1 MPPLAGDRSI
11 RDIKNKVVRGE
22 MLKKEKREKA
32 QAKLKKRI
40 ERKEAENRGEEVE
53 RGRYKHSP
61 RRQKDLEV

>member
-40 ERKEAENRGEEVE
+40 ARKEAENRGEEVE
-53 RGRYKHSP
+53 RG
-61 RRQKDLEV
+61 E